1 MPERSIRSADANYD
15 GKIADADK
23 SGSVDFAAYLT
34 ELYGYGENGFDLICD
49 LPERTSFRQNQF
61 LIYLRAQSLSRNGC
75 ALFF

>member
-34 ELYGYGENGFDLICD
+34 ELYGYGENGFALVESLIRD
-49 LPERTSFRQNQF
+49 LPERASFVRISF
-61 LIYLRAQSLSRNGC
+61 
-75 ALFF
+75 